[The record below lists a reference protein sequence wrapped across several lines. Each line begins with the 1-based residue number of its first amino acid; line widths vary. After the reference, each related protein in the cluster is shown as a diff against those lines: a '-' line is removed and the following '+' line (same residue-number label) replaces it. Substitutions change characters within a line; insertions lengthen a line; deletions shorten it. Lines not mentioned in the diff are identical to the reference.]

1 MADPTKTENYHN
13 VPVGD
18 MFARPIRCRVRATFS
33 ASGAT
38 VTVSSTRRQSHQAT
52 ITGSAGAYSVSGLP
66 QGADYHV
73 AGIHMVTPGATAS
86 VFHADVTAFDAAAG
100 TLSFITRQIA
110 YDGSQAGAAVATSA
124 AAAPADNAQVHIS
137 LDVETGVYS

>member
-1 MADPTKTENYHN
+1 MDPTQQENYYFEKPGN
-13 VPVGD
+13 
-18 MFARPIRCRVRATFS
+18 MFLRPLDVKVRATFS

-52 ITGSAGAYSVSGLP
+52 ITGSAGSYAVSGLP
-66 QGADYHV
+66 RGRDYHLK
-73 AGIHMVTPGATAS
+73 GIALMAPGATAS
-86 VFHADVTAFDAAAG
+86 VFHADVTAFDAEAG

-124 AAAPADNAQVHIS
+124 AAAPADNTQVFIS
-137 LDVETGVYS
+137 LEAETGVYS

>member
-1 MADPTKTENYHN
+1 MADPTKTENYHFA
-13 VPVGD
+13 PKGD
-18 MFARPIRCRVRATFS
+18 MFARPIDCRVRAAFS
-33 ASGAT
+33 SAGAV

-52 ITGSAGAYSVSGLP
+52 ITGSAGSYAVAGLP
-66 QGADYHV
+66 TGRDYHLK
-73 AGIHMVTPGATAS
+73 GIELMNPGATAS
-86 VFHADVTAFDAAAG
+86 VFTANVTAFDAQAG

-124 AAAPADNAQVHIS
+124 AAAPANGTEVFIS

>member
-1 MADPTKTENYHN
+1 MADPTGQENYYFDRIGN
-13 VPVGD
+13 T
-18 MFARPIRCRVRATFS
+18 FARPIDVKVRATFS

-52 ITGSAGAYSVSGLP
+52 ITGSAGSYSVSGLP
-66 QGADYHV
+66 KGRDYHLKGIELMA
-73 AGIHMVTPGATAS
+73 AGAAAS
-86 VFHADVTAFDAAAG
+86 VFVANVVAFDAEAG

-124 AAAPADNAQVHIS
+124 AAAPADNTQVFIS
-137 LDVETGVYS
+137 LEAETGVYS